1 VYPLLND
8 GKYFLSVVLF
18 VVENHCQVACLLD
31 EVVSWADV
39 SRERSQ
45 SPFDY
50 SPGSSPF
57 PFACRFESCGIVDV
71 LGLGLLGV
79 CFRPNLIPAARFTL
93 PNVGSSRR
101 KAYDSNG

>member
-1 VYPLLND
+1 MYPLLND

-45 SPFDY
+45 SPFDH
-50 SPGSSPF
+50 SQLLVDGDVRVPGW
-57 PFACRFESCGIVDV
+57 V
-71 LGLGLLGV
+71 
-79 CFRPNLIPAARFTL
+79 
-93 PNVGSSRR
+93 
-101 KAYDSNG
+101 